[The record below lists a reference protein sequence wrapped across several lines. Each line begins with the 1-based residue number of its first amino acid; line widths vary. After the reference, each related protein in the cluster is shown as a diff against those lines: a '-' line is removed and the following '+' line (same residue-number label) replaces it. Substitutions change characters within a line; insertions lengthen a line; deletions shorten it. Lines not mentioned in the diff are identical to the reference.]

1 MQEQTKGTHQTPA
14 RQLQQPLSP
23 GESCAPG
30 TVVVFAQAVLVEP
43 PLT

>member
-23 GESCAPG
+23 GASCAPG
-30 TVVVFAQAVLVEP
+30 TMVVFAWAVLVEP